1 MSATKAP
8 NPVRDFLGE
17 FALAVHRYLIYPSD
31 HPLLDENAHKV
42 VEVLGPVLSQGENI
56 DLVIAGGRVVIADRA
71 DEDGPGHQELATKL
85 RDLGIGAIR
94 ISPSSDVEDV
104 QALLS
109 FLCDRSKA
117 GEATLDPGTEVPGTT
132 AIEVRPISFAGLEIS
147 WDEEER
153 GAGQLV
159 QLWVALDSA
168 VTGRGTTGSFP
179 SSASPGQGG
188 AATQEDRE
196 SEVRVVER
204 IANGLRASVE
214 SPAGS
219 ALAVGY
225 LRQLLSAV
233 GGASN
238 MNTQV
243 SLVRRRLAGLI
254 GALDPD
260 TIRELASATGATT
273 DQASFV
279 SDISLLGDEAVARVL
294 KAVANPTARS
304 LTDSLARL
312 FGKMASQG
320 TDAAGNLRAE
330 TQRALRRSLLELMK
344 EWALEDPNP
353 AEYGAALDRISQSLQ
368 DLGAEW
374 TLGEGNEP
382 ERLLQMSIEL
392 STFGPV
398 VERAAEYLLFN
409 TAGGLTTLVQLIEG
423 EDPANPAVRE
433 IAHLLEDPDRILSL
447 ADAEDVE
454 EETLRSVVERMGSDA
469 IPPLLE
475 VLSRAESRALRRK
488 VFDTLV
494 SLGAEA
500 AEAGL
505 RKLPDGRWYV
515 TRNLLSLARKAG
527 YHFPWFDPDP
537 YLDAPEATIRR
548 EAYRLAYL
556 DPKRRTQALA
566 DAIDDDE
573 DRIVFEALAE
583 LEDGVPSRIARALS
597 PWATDASRS
606 DKKRIGAIKAL
617 GNSRA
622 PVVLT
627 ALISA
632 ASYKTRFLRRRKV
645 RKPDGIVSA
654 ALQVLADQW
663 NRNPDAQI
671 VLALASK
678 AGIDIGDQEQ
688 EARP

>member
-17 FALAVHRYLIYPSD
+17 FALAVHRYLIYPAD
-31 HPLLDENAHKV
+31 HPLLGENAQKV
-42 VEVLGPVLSQGENI
+42 VEVLAPVPTNGESV
-56 DLVIAGGRVVIADRA
+56 DLVIAGGRIVIADRA
-71 DEDGPGHQELATKL
+71 DEGGPSHQELATKL

-109 FLCDRSKA
+109 FLRDRSKA
-117 GEATLDPGTEVPGTT
+117 GESTLDPGTEVPGTT
-132 AIEVRPISFAGLEIS
+132 AIEVRPVSFAGLEIS

-153 GAGQLV
+153 GVEQLV

-168 VTGRGTTGSFP
+168 VTGRPATS
-179 SSASPGQGG
+179 SSAFIGQEGG
-188 AATQEDRE
+188 GTQEDPD
-196 SEVRVVER
+196 SEVRSVER

-225 LRQLLSAV
+225 LRQLLRAV
-233 GGASN
+233 GGASSR
-238 MNTQV
+238 NTQV
-243 SLVRRRLAGLI
+243 SLVRRRLRGLI

-273 DQASFV
+273 EQASFV
-279 SDISLLGDEAVARVL
+279 ADISLLGDEAVARVL
-294 KAVANPTARS
+294 KAVANPNARS

-320 TDAAGNLRAE
+320 ADEAGNLRAE
-330 TQRALRRSLLELMK
+330 TQRALRRSLLELLK

-353 AEYGAALDRISQSLQ
+353 TEYGTALDRISRSLQ
-368 DLGAEW
+368 GLGSEW
-374 TLGEGNEP
+374 TLEGGNEP
-382 ERLLQMSIEL
+382 ERLLQMSMEL
-392 STFGPV
+392 SAYGPV

-409 TAGGLTTLVQLIEG
+409 TAGGLTTLVRLIED
-423 EDPANPAVRE
+423 EDPANVAVRE
-433 IAHLLEDPDRILSL
+433 IARLLEDPDRILSL

-454 EETLRSVVERMGSDA
+454 EETLRSIVERMGSDA
-469 IPPLLE
+469 IPPLIE
-475 VLSRAESRALRRK
+475 VLARAESRAIRRK

-494 SLGAEA
+494 SLGDEA

-505 RKLPDGRWYV
+505 RKLPDDRWYF

-537 YLDAPEATIRR
+537 YLEAPEGTIRR

-566 DAIDDDE
+566 DALNDTE

-583 LEDGVPSRIARALS
+583 LEHGVPSLIARALS
-597 PWATDASRS
+597 PWASDDSRS
-606 DKKRIGAIKAL
+606 DQVRIGAIRAL

-622 PVVLT
+622 PVVLK
-627 ALISA
+627 ALIAA
-632 ASYKTRFLRRRKV
+632 ASYKTRFLRRRKI
-645 RKPDGIVSA
+645 RKPNGIVSTA
-654 ALQVLADQW
+654 VHVLAEQW
-663 NRNPDAQI
+663 NRNPEARI
-671 VLALASK
+671 VLALAAK
-678 AGIDIGDQEQ
+678 AGIDTAEGEQ
-688 EARP
+688 AARR